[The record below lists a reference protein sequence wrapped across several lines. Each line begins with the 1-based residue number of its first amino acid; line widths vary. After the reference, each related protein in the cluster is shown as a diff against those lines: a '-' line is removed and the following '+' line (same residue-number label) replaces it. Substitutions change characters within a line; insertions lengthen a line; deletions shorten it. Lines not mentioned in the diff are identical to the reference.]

1 MYLSCQ
7 LSWNKREISLRS
19 IVAAKIGQHRGGCFC
34 FGFVFSSEYFVTT
47 YLKQHYFSSKFHF
60 ELKLFSSFQREERTE
75 IRLTRRLLSSRHLS
89 IARPDQLCL
98 IFSAEVLVQSVFNN
112 Y

>member
-1 MYLSCQ
+1 MYLSSQ
-7 LSWNKREISLRS
+7 LSWNKREISLRN
-19 IVAAKIGQHRGGCFC
+19 IFAAKIGQHRGDCFV
-34 FGFVFSSEYFVTT
+34 FVFSSEYFVTT

-60 ELKLFSSFQREERTE
+60 ELKLFSNFQREERTE
-75 IRLTRRLLSSRHLS
+75 IQLTKQLLSSRHLS

-112 Y
+112 F